1 MRIYLARFSVWMGR
15 VGSCNSRD
23 EERER
28 ERGEERE
35 DFIYISTCTYL
46 VCKRMNVKLSEE
58 SNEVVGGV
66 ETAMCATRSCGVRLW
81 SFASATWSA
90 YQM

>member
-1 MRIYLARFSVWMGR
+1 MRIYLAKCSVWMGR

-23 EERER
+23 KERER
-28 ERGEERE
+28 ERKGEER
-35 DFIYISTCTYL
+35 DGFIYTPTCTYL
-46 VCKRMNVKLSEE
+46 VCKIMNVKLSEE
-58 SNEVVGGV
+58 LNEVVGDV
-66 ETAMCATRSCGVRLW
+66 EYATRPCGVHLW